1 MLYGNLTR
9 MGKSLQNKYAS
20 KQYQKKIKL
29 EI

>member
-9 MGKSLQNKYAS
+9 MGKYLQNKYAS

>member
-20 KQYQKKIKL
+20 KQYQEKNKL